1 MSVTYYDE
9 SLTNKINRW
18 INVPNMRVLR
28 PNETSDLFS
37 MQADIKEDKPLTLPL
52 IALSRNSDIDLSYPH
67 KKPSSF
73 DGLML
78 EALGEISE
86 EWKEE
91 LLQHPERHPNWKVKK
106 GTIKDTYTYSVQLNA
121 IPMTV
126 RYQLDIYTRYAE
138 EGNDIMRGLV
148 FNFVNDPIGTI
159 EIPYQGLHLA
169 HNYTV
174 YLDSTVSDNS
184 DIPQRLFNDQFTRWT
199 IGLTIQHAYLFDVK
213 KYPLLTAEIEL
224 YTDD

>member
-18 INVPNMRVLR
+18 INIPNTRVLS
-28 PNETSDLFS
+28 PNDTASLFS
-37 MQADIKEDKPLTLPL
+37 MQADINQDKPLTLPL
-52 IALSRNSDIDLSYPH
+52 IALSRNSDIELSYPH

-78 EALGEISE
+78 DAIGEIDPA
-86 EWKEE
+86 WKEE
-91 LLQHPERHPNWKVKK
+91 LLQHPERHPNWKIKK
-106 GTIKDTYTYSVQLNA
+106 GTVKDSYSVQLNA

-138 EGNDIMRGLV
+138 EGNDIMRGLI
-148 FNFVNDPIGTI
+148 FNFVNDPVGTI
-159 EIPYQGLHLA
+159 ELPYQGIHLI

-174 YLDSTVSDNS
+174 YLDQMVSDNS
-184 DIPQRLFNDQFTRWT
+184 DIQQRLFNDQFTRWT

-213 KYPLLTAEIEL
+213 KYPLLTAEFEVE
-224 YTDD
+224 TDDK

>member
-18 INVPNMRVLR
+18 VNVPNMRVLR
-28 PNETSDLFS
+28 PNETADLFS
-37 MQADIKEDKPLTLPL
+37 IQADIKRDKPITLPL
-52 IALSRNSDIDLSYPH
+52 IALSRLSDLELTYPH

-78 EALGEISE
+78 EASGNIDPAWE
-86 EWKEE
+86 KE
-91 LLQHPERHPNWKVKK
+91 LLEHPERHPNWQIKRGTVK
-106 GTIKDTYTYSVQLNA
+106 DTYSVQLNA
-121 IPMTV
+121 IPMML

-148 FNFVNDPIGTI
+148 FNFVNDPLGII
-159 EIPYQGLHLA
+159 EIPYQGLHLL
-169 HNYTV
+169 HTYTV
-174 YLDSTVSDNS
+174 YLDTTVSDNS

-199 IGLTIQHAYLFDVK
+199 LGLTIQHAYLFDVK
-213 KYPLLTAEIEL
+213 KYPLLTAEIEVE
-224 YTDD
+224 TDDK

>member
-9 SLTNKINRW
+9 SLSHKINRW
-18 INVPNMRVLR
+18 VDESKIRVLR
-28 PNETSDLFS
+28 PNESADLFR
-37 MQADIKEDKPLTLPL
+37 MQADLKKDKPITLPL
-52 IALSRNSDIDLSYPH
+52 IALSRDSDLELSYPH

-78 EALGEISE
+78 DAIGEIPPE
-86 EWKEE
+86 FERELKE
-91 LLQHPERHPNWKVKK
+91 HPELHPNWKVKK
-106 GTIKDTYTYSVQLNA
+106 GSVKDTYSVQLNV
-121 IPMTV
+121 IPMTL

-148 FNFVNDPIGTI
+148 FNLVNDPVGTI
-159 EIPYQGLHLA
+159 ELPYHNIHLL

-213 KYPLLTAEIEL
+213 KYPLLTAEIEIE
-224 YTDD
+224 TDD